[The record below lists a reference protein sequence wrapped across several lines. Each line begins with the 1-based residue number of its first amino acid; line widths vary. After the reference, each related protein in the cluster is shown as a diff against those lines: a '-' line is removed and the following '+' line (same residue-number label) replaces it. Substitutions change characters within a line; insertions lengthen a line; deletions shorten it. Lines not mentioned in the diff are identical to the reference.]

1 MRRKL
6 IMKKSSFGSTAVNA
20 GPVLSPA
27 ARLRYFE
34 ERKDEIVDVTRQFV
48 EIESPSGLKQ
58 AVDRLSTIVRSR
70 FEEIGGKVK
79 VHRQKAAGN
88 HLEITFSGNQQQKP
102 VLVLGHMDTVYPIGA
117 ISKMPCRVDKGRLS
131 GPGVLDMKAGI
142 ALVYSAI
149 QALQEWHKKRLPR
162 PVHMLLVSDEE
173 IGSKTSRA
181 LTGALAKKSAAVLVA
196 EPAYALQ
203 GAVKTARKGV
213 GQYTL
218 KVSGKAAHSGLDFE
232 KGASA
237 IVELSRQIIEISKL
251 IDLERGTTLNVG
263 AIQGG
268 GRVNVVPA
276 EASAVLDVRVTGKA
290 EAADID
296 QKLRSLRPFNPECRL
311 EITGGMNRP
320 PMERSAGTVQLYEK
334 ARAIAAQLGWNL
346 EEAAVGGGSD
356 GNFTA
361 ALGVPTLDGLGAVG
375 EGAHSSGENIMIDE
389 LPRRAALLATLI
401 ESV

>member
-1 MRRKL
+1 
-6 IMKKSSFGSTAVNA
+6 MKNASPKNAAVNTGA
-20 GPVLSPA
+20 VLSPA

-48 EIESPSGLKQ
+48 EIESPSNLKQ

-79 VHRQKAAGN
+79 VHPQKTAGN
-88 HLEITFSGNQQQKP
+88 HVQIDFPGNQQQKP
-102 VLVLGHMDTVYPIGA
+102 VLVLGHMDTVYSIGA
-117 ISKMPCRVDKGRLS
+117 ISKMPCRVNKGRLS

-142 ALVYSAI
+142 ALVYAAM
-149 QALQEWHKKRLPR
+149 QALREWHKKRLPR
-162 PVHMLLVSDEE
+162 PVQILLVSDEE
-173 IGSKTSRA
+173 TGSQTSRA
-181 LTGALAKKSAAVLVA
+181 LTEALAKKSAAVLVA
-196 EPAYALQ
+196 EPAYGLQ

-218 KVSGKAAHSGLDFE
+218 KVAGKAAHSGLDFE

-237 IVELSRQIIEISKL
+237 IIELSRQVIEISRL
-251 IDLERGTTLNVG
+251 VDLERGTTLNAG
-263 AIQGG
+263 TTQGG

-276 EASAVLDVRVTGKA
+276 EASAIVDVRVTGKA

-296 QKLRSLRPFNPECRL
+296 RKLRSLRPFDPQCRL

-320 PMERSAGTVQLYEK
+320 PMERSAGTSQLYEK
-334 ARAIAAQLGWNL
+334 ARAIAAQLGWDL

-361 ALGVPTLDGLGAVG
+361 ALGIPTLDGLGAVG
-375 EGAHSSGENIMIDE
+375 EGAHSSGENIVIDE
-389 LPRRAALLATLI
+389 LPRRAALLAALI
-401 ESV
+401 EWV

>member
-1 MRRKL
+1 
-6 IMKKSSFGSTAVNA
+6 MKKSSFGSTAVNA

-34 ERKDEIVDVTRQFV
+34 ERKDEIIDVTRQFV
-48 EIESPSGLKQ
+48 EIESPSNLKQ

-79 VHRQKAAGN
+79 VHRQKTAGN
-88 HLEITFSGNQQQKP
+88 HLQISFGGNQQQKP
-102 VLVLGHMDTVYPIGA
+102 VLVIGHMDTVYPIGA
-117 ISKMPCRVDKGRLS
+117 ISKMPCRVNKGRLS
-131 GPGVLDMKAGI
+131 GPGVFDMKAGI
-142 ALVYSAI
+142 ALIHAAM
-149 QALQEWHKKRLPR
+149 QALREWHKKRLPR
-162 PVHMLLVSDEE
+162 PVHVLLVSDEE
-173 IGSKTSRA
+173 IGSRTSRV
-181 LTGALAKKSAAVLVA
+181 LTEALARKSAAVLVA
-196 EPAYALQ
+196 EPAHGLN
-203 GAVKTARKGV
+203 GEVKTARKGV

-218 KVSGKAAHSGLDFE
+218 KVTGKAAHSGLDFE

-251 IDLERGTTLNVG
+251 VNIPTGTTLNVG
-263 AIQGG
+263 TIQGG

-276 EASAVLDVRVTGKA
+276 EASAVLDVRVAGTREA
-290 EAADID
+290 EEID
-296 QKLRSLRPFNPECRL
+296 QKLRGLRPFNPQCKL

-320 PMERSAGTVQLYEK
+320 PMERNSGIAQLYEK
-334 ARAIAAQLGWNL
+334 ARTIAAQLGWEL

-361 ALGVPTLDGLGAVG
+361 ALGIPTLDGLGAVG
-375 EGAHSSGENIMIDE
+375 EGAHASNENIVIDE
-389 LPRRAALLATLI
+389 LPRRAALLAALI

>member
-1 MRRKL
+1 
-6 IMKKSSFGSTAVNA
+6 MKNASLKSAAVNA
-20 GPVLSPA
+20 SPVSSPCE
-27 ARLRYFE
+27 RLGYFE

-48 EIESPSGLKQ
+48 EIESPSNLKQ

-79 VHRQKAAGN
+79 VHRQKTAGN
-88 HLEITFSGNQQQKP
+88 HLQINFAGNQQQKP

-117 ISKMPCRVDKGRLS
+117 ISKMPCLMNKGRLS

-142 ALVYSAI
+142 ALIHAAM
-149 QALQEWHKKRLPR
+149 QALRERHGKRLPR
-162 PVHMLLVSDEE
+162 PVHVLLVSDEE
-173 IGSKTSRA
+173 IGSHTSR
-181 LTGALAKKSAAVLVA
+181 LLIESLAKKSAAVLVA
-196 EPAYALQ
+196 EPAYGLN

-218 KVSGKAAHSGLDFE
+218 KVMGKAAHSGLDFE
-232 KGASA
+232 KGESA

-251 IDLERGTTLNVG
+251 VNIPTGTTLNIG
-263 AIQGG
+263 TIQGG

-276 EASAVLDVRVTGKA
+276 EASAVLDVRVTGKVKA
-290 EAADID
+290 EEIEK
-296 QKLRSLRPFNPECRL
+296 KLWGLRPFNPQCKL

-320 PMERSAGTVQLYEK
+320 PMERNSGTAQLYEK
-334 ARAIAAQLGWNL
+334 ARTIAAQLGWEL

-361 ALGVPTLDGLGAVG
+361 ALGIPTLDGLGAVG
-375 EGAHSSGENIMIDE
+375 EGAHASNENIVIDE
-389 LPRRAALLATLI
+389 LPRRAALLAALI